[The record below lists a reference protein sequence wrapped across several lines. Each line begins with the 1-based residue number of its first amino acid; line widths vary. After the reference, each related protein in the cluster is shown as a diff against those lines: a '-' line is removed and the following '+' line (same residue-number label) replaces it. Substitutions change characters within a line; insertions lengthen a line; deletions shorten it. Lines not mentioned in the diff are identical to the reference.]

1 MLTHQ
6 IIQSEVEE
14 WEERMLTHQIIQSE
28 VEELK
33 QLLTER
39 DLTIPSFWSCVWPG
53 RLCTLWFLLS
63 SYFSYGISDFSTS
76 MDKLA
81 NMVFAG
87 AMGVFSTIAIAN
99 TRSLFLKKSKHFRIT
114 ILVFKC
120 ISKKSKPSIGCI
132 LVMFS
137 LFAFTTSSIGW
148 NVVGFCVL
156 TMFSIVIT
164 VMVMNIDLGRYQLA
178 THLSSCSWVRNKG
191 VKLQ

>member
-6 IIQSEVEE
+6 IIQSEA
-14 WEERMLTHQIIQSE
+14 
-28 VEELK
+28 EELK

-53 RLCTLWFLLS
+53 LLCMLWFLLS

-76 MDKLA
+76 MDKLGA
-81 NMVFAG
+81 MVFAG

-99 TRSLFLKKSKHFRIT
+99 TRSLFLSLPEDFRRKSIF
-114 ILVFKC
+114 FKC
-120 ISKKSKPSIGCI
+120 ISKKSKLYGLTI

-178 THLSSCSWVRNKG
+178 TLTSVIESVRNKG